1 MNMQK
6 NTSGA
11 APVITID
18 GPSGSGKGTI
28 SHAVAGALGW
38 HYLDSGSLYRLL
50 AYAALQ
56 ESVALDDEAALV
68 ALAGRLPENCQLPEP
83 GNPAVLYKGV
93 DISAA
98 LRTETAGAAAS
109 RIASLP
115 GVRAALLD
123 WQHRCRRSPG
133 LVADGRDMGTVVF
146 PDATLKLFLTA
157 RAEVRADRRHKQ
169 LIAKGISANV
179 PGLLGEIRERDR
191 RDSGRAVAPLKPAA
205 DAVVIDTSDDS
216 LDMVFGRVMEL
227 VASRGDHDPCE
238 GNTLK
243 EMPTGGCG
251 MR

>member
-157 RAEVRADRRHKQ
+157 SPRVRAERRYKQ
-169 LIAKGISANV
+169 LINMGLEANLESLIEEV
-179 PGLLGEIRERDR
+179 EARDR
-191 RDSGRAVAPLKPAA
+191 RDSNRAAAPLCAA
-205 DAVVIDTSDDS
+205 QDALVIDSSKLSEAQTVAAVLDAVHKIT
-216 LDMVFGRVMEL
+216 
-227 VASRGDHDPCE
+227 
-238 GNTLK
+238 
-243 EMPTGGCG
+243 
-251 MR
+251 